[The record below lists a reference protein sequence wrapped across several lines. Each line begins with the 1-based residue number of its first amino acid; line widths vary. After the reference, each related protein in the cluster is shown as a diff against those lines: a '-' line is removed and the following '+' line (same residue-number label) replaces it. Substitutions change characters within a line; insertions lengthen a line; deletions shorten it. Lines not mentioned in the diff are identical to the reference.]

1 MLQTNL
7 AQMSRRKKI
16 KTRVEINDTEIK
28 NTIEKINETKSWYFE
43 KLNKVDKIWVKL
55 TERERQRT
63 QINKTRH
70 EREGI
75 AIDAA

>member
-55 TERERQRT
+55 TEREGQRT
-63 QINKTRH
+63 QINKIRH

>member
-63 QINKTRH
+63 QINKIRH